1 MASNIKNSMLD
12 IILIYPHQLFDF
24 SYFKKLIDIKTKI
37 LLLEHDYFFTRYKFH
52 KLKLV
57 LHIASMKYYCD
68 NNDDI
73 ILTKNLKK
81 FLKENNPR
89 KIKLYNPVENDLLD
103 EINKLA
109 KIYDIEIY
117 DTPYFLNSIDDNIE
131 IKNKMKSIRH
141 DLFYKNQR
149 IKYDLLIDN
158 NDNNSEKPL
167 FGKWSFDELNRN
179 KFPANITEP
188 IEYKINT
195 DKYTKYAIKY
205 VEKHYKDNYGE
216 IKHFIYP
223 ISRKSSLL
231 WLKQFIKHKLLDFG
245 EYEDAMSDKIK
256 FGYHSLLSPILNI
269 GLITPHDIIKL
280 IKKIKITKKNVA
292 SIEGFVRQI
301 IGWREYNYFIY
312 YFFRDY
318 LETNHFYTNNKRN
331 LPDNIWNRNTNIIY
345 IDDILNKVHNY
356 AYSHHIERLMG
367 IGNFLNLI
375 GVKPEEIYKWFST
388 MYIDAYD
395 VFMIPNVYGMLLY
408 GYVSNNKHM
417 MTKPYLCSSNYII
430 KMSNYKKDEW
440 NEIINALYY
449 EFINLYKAKFKKIY
463 SLAMMVKN
471 YENKD
476 SNELKQMKQI
486 KNKYLTSL
494 Y

>member
-1 MASNIKNSMLD
+1 
-12 IILIYPHQLFDF
+12 
-24 SYFKKLIDIKTKI
+24 
-37 LLLEHDYFFTRYKFH
+37 
-52 KLKLV
+52 
-57 LHIASMKYYCD
+57 
-68 NNDDI
+68 
-73 ILTKNLKK
+73 
-81 FLKENNPR
+81 
-89 KIKLYNPVENDLLD
+89 
-103 EINKLA
+103 
-109 KIYDIEIY
+109 
-117 DTPYFLNSIDDNIE
+117 
-131 IKNKMKSIRH
+131 
-141 DLFYKNQR
+141 
-149 IKYDLLIDN
+149 
-158 NDNNSEKPL
+158 
-167 FGKWSFDELNRN
+167 
-179 KFPANITEP
+179 
-188 IEYKINT
+188 
-195 DKYTKYAIKY
+195 
-205 VEKHYKDNYGE
+205 
-216 IKHFIYP
+216 
-223 ISRKSSLL
+223 
-231 WLKQFIKHKLLDFG
+231 
-245 EYEDAMSDKIK
+245 
-256 FGYHSLLSPILNI
+256 
-269 GLITPHDIIKL
+269 
-280 IKKIKITKKNVA
+280 
-292 SIEGFVRQI
+292 VRQI

-331 LPDNIWNRNTNIIY
+331 IPDNIWNRNTNIIY

-417 MTKPYLCSSNYII
+417 MTKPYLCASNYII
-430 KMSNYKKDEW
+430 KMSNYKKDDW

-476 SNELKQMKQI
+476 SKELKQMKQI